1 MIKNKNERRCENFI
15 FFYFFIVDIVY
26 TLLYNISME
35 GGKAN
40 EKETKEKACK
50 VDYQSNNSNSPTD

>member
-1 MIKNKNERRCENFI
+1 MTKKMGKSSS
-15 FFYFFIVDIVY
+15 FFIINIDIVC
-26 TLLYNISME
+26 TLWHYINME

>member
-1 MIKNKNERRCENFI
+1 MKEDVKISSSFI
-15 FFYFFIVDIVY
+15 FYVEIVY

>member
-1 MIKNKNERRCENFI
+1 MKEDVKISSSFI
-15 FFYFFIVDIVY
+15 FYVDIVY

-50 VDYQSNNSNSPTD
+50 VDYQSNNSNNSNSPTD

>member
-1 MIKNKNERRCENFI
+1 M
-15 FFYFFIVDIVY
+15 Y

-40 EKETKEKACK
+40 EKETKETKEKACK

>member
-1 MIKNKNERRCENFI
+1 MWKFHLLL
-15 FFYFFIVDIVY
+15 FFYVDIVY
-26 TLLYNISME
+26 TLLYDISME